1 MISHRS
7 LLIFTL
13 YEDRRN
19 LPGLRSAPKDSLKAE
34 FFDLFLRQVAGI
46 KRTLHMRRAEGFVFI
61 FVRRS
66 TPLARER
73 APTGSTLVDRPARRS
88 RQFYRLQGSELTL

>member
-19 LPGLRSAPKDSLKAE
+19 LPRLRSAPKDSLKAQ

-46 KRTLHMRRAEGFVFI
+46 NTLHMRRAEGFVFS

-73 APTGSTLVDRPARRS
+73 APTGSTLVGRPARRS